1 MAKSRCWLL
10 KTEPDVFSFEDLVK
24 ASRKTTHWE
33 GVRNYQAR
41 NLLRDEIKKG
51 DRVFIYHS
59 NAEPSAI
66 VGVAEVVREGY
77 PDDSALDPKSEYFDE
92 RAKAKGESPWVL
104 IDVQATH
111 RLNRPLAL
119 AELKTKPALKDML
132 LLKKGTRLSV
142 QPVSEKEFEFIL
154 GLGDPKK
161 V

>member
-1 MAKSRCWLL
+1 MANPKFWLL
-10 KTEPDVFSFEDLVK
+10 KTEPDVFSFEDLVN
-24 ASRKTTHWE
+24 APSRTTHWE

-59 NAEPSAI
+59 NAEPSAV
-66 VGVAEVVREGY
+66 VGVAQVVKEGY
-77 PDDSALDPKSEYFDE
+77 PDQSALDPKSDYFDPK
-92 RAKAKGESPWVL
+92 AKAKGESPWIL

-111 RLNRPLAL
+111 RLRRPLPL
-119 AELKTKPALKDML
+119 AELKAKASLKDML

-142 QPVSEKEFEFIL
+142 QPVTERQFEIICSLGEPEK
-154 GLGDPKK
+154 